1 MLQGQKGRHSKAR
14 NQKGVLK
21 KVPLTTFELVPEEMC
36 RRSLRWRK
44 AFQAQGVAGAK
55 GQSWEHST
63 VFGERRGVLCGWGVV
78 RSRGRLGSLA
88 GAGLGRSVYGH
99 MAFVSGQ

>member
-1 MLQGQKGRHSKAR
+1 MEKSIPG
-14 NQKGVLK
+14 
-21 KVPLTTFELVPEEMC
+21 T
-36 RRSLRWRK
+36 
-44 AFQAQGVAGAK
+44 GVAGAK

-88 GAGLGRSVYGH
+88 GAGLGRSVCGH
-99 MAFVSGQ
+99 MAFVSAQ